1 MSTGSLFIISG
12 PSGVGKT
19 RLVDQLIG
27 GLERVALS
35 VSCTTR
41 APRPGERD
49 GEQYHFV
56 SPAEFARRRAAQDF
70 LEWAQVF
77 DHQYGTPASWVRAQL
92 EQGTDVVLEIDWQG
106 ARQVRAHG
114 LPGASVMILP
124 PSVQALQQRLA
135 QRGDQ
140 PEAVARRMRDAHSE
154 LAHWNEYDYLV
165 FNDDFE
171 RAVEE
176 LRSILL
182 SRRLLREQQQ
192 DRALAFMAAAATG

>member
-19 RLVDQLIG
+19 RLVDELIG
-27 GLERVALS
+27 GLEHVALS

-56 SPAEFARRRAAQDF
+56 SPAEFARRQAARDF

-77 DHQYGTPASWVRAQL
+77 DHQYGTPASWVRGQL
-92 EQGTDVVLEIDWQG
+92 DQGTDVVLEIDWQG
-106 ARQVRAHG
+106 ARQVREHR

-124 PSVQALQQRLA
+124 PSVQALQQRLS
-135 QRGDQ
+135 QRGDR

-154 LAHWNEYDYLV
+154 LAHWDKYDYLV

-192 DRALAFMAAAATG
+192 ERALAFMAAATG